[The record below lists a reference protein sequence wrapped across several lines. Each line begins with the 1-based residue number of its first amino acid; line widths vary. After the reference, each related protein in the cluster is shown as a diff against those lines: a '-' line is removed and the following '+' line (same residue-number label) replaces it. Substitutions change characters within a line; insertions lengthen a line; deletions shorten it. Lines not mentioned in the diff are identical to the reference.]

1 MEVLGEGED
10 GKREMGNVASVI
22 MLPISSS
29 NFQLGI
35 GIGYWQHFH
44 IGNIIQWC
52 CALEVNSGVGRVRR
66 VGRVGLTSSLK
77 AALSA
82 SLLKAT

>member
-1 MEVLGEGED
+1 MKVLGEGED

-52 CALEVNSGVGRVRR
+52 CALEVNSGVG
-66 VGRVGLTSSLK
+66 LTSALK
-77 AALSA
+77 AALGA
-82 SLLKAT
+82 PLLKAT